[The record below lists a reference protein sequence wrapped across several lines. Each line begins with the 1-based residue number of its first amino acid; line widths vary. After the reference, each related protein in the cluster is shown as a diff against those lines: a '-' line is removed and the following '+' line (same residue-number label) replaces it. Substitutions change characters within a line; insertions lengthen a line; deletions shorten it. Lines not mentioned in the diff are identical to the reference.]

1 MDLSP
6 FKQDIDELID
16 EFAQD
21 ELRTLADMKRVWLSR
36 KFTYIYEAS
45 PSTNLSFFMQSL
57 YAHTTRELKKLKE
70 LVVEAKN
77 KDIRVVPALVK
88 RMLEK
93 KNFLFGFVDLNE
105 SSITETVNQLT
116 GLQNARV
123 QVAYEKLFASTRIE
137 HFIHM
142 DLGMEVDLN
151 VLQKMSTE
159 YAEAKKQ
166 AIQEASEV
174 VDVQNVKHIVDDQEL
189 MGDVVEKITEN
200 WNVQREL
207 FYQQTRMD
215 QQPPAAEQRQLQVKD
230 DEQGGDEEFGQELE
244 QLLFQA

>member
-1 MDLSP
+1 MKQALLPIYPFSCNLCHMVSNDSLSRRLGGLYCLYCLYETQP
-6 FKQDIDELID
+6 FKPPFHI
-16 EFAQD
+16 
-21 ELRTLADMKRVWLSR
+21 
-36 KFTYIYEAS
+36 YI
-45 PSTNLSFFMQSL
+45 SL
-57 YAHTTRELKKLKE
+57 GELKKLKE

-93 KNFLFGFVDLNE
+93 KIFLFGFVDLNE

-116 GLQNARV
+116 DLQNARV

-151 VLQKMSTE
+151 VLLKMSTE